1 MGVLSG
7 EEKWRPD
14 RIGITEARE
23 IRRGR
28 REGPSRRSRRGAEG
42 DCPAHSAWE
51 PAELPGRSP
60 ALQDPPTRSS
70 IGPGGIGGRPRGEQE
85 RQVGG
90 AGEETRAF
98 ALPT

>member
-42 DCPAHSAWE
+42 DCPARSE
-51 PAELPGRSP
+51 ERRVGKECYEL
-60 ALQDPPTRSS
+60 
-70 IGPGGIGGRPRGEQE
+70 GIK
-85 RQVGG
+85 
-90 AGEETRAF
+90 
-98 ALPT
+98 